1 MQKNRIAILCT
12 LLALSL
18 TPVWSIEI
26 SEKEYEQLKEKEE
39 LLETQALP
47 MLSVLLKDKNYGSQ
61 AGRIMSEIDE
71 ARTAQYVYDLLP
83 KGDHN
88 VHKLLLRR
96 ACHSYERGTGVEWS
110 DLAYRGAIVYLQS
123 KEIAEGFQTVS
134 ASNTI
139 DAIKL
144 VSYYGNAE
152 NMELLRNYLT
162 PTIKS
167 YEEQIIS
174 TTEAALARLGDEYYL
189 NKIESELKIFE
200 DIQELTIQ
208 DKFRLEKTLRKAG
221 ASGSPRFID
230 YVGPYLYHESESVG
244 DIHIAPVMDAVQ
256 ALEMMVGRSD
266 VKGWEPKLSHWQSW
280 WKQRIS
286 RQSTQR
292 R

>member
-1 MQKNRIAILCT
+1 MQKNRIATLCT
-12 LLALSL
+12 LLVL
-18 TPVWSIEI
+18 TFTRGWSIEI
-26 SEKEYEQLKEKEE
+26 SEKEYERLKQKEE
-39 LLETQALP
+39 LLHTQALP
-47 MLSVLLKDKNYGSQ
+47 ILSVLLKDKNYSSQ

-96 ACHSYERGTGVEWS
+96 SCHSYERGTGVEWS
-110 DLAYRGAIVYLQS
+110 DLAYRGAKVYLGS
-123 KEIAEGFQTVS
+123 KEIAEGFQSVS

-144 VSYYGNAE
+144 VSYYGNAGD
-152 NMELLRNYLT
+152 MELLRSYLT
-162 PTIKS
+162 PTIEA

-174 TTEAALARLGDEYYL
+174 ASEAALARLGDEYYL
-189 NKIESELKIFE
+189 NKIESELKSFE
-200 DIQELTIQ
+200 EIQELTIQ
-208 DKFRLEKTLRKAG
+208 DKYRLEKTLRKAG
-221 ASGSPRFID
+221 ASGNPRYID

-256 ALEMMVGRSD
+256 ALEMIVGKSG
-266 VKGWEPKLSHWQSW
+266 VIGWEPKLSHWQSW

-286 RQSTQR
+286 SRDIQ
-292 R
+292 